1 MNGSLLDFQTE
12 ERILHANFLWLV
24 EALEW
29 LATIIDV
36 AALALLVIGAVRFI
50 AGYIAS
56 ELRRER
62 EARVRRNNDSRVELG
77 RYILS
82 GLELFIVSDII
93 HAALS
98 LRFSDLLFLGL
109 LVVIRS
115 IISYFLERELEQLKQ
130 ELGAT

>member
-36 AALALLVIGAVRFI
+36 AAIAILVIGAARFI
-50 AGYIAS
+50 VGYIGS
-56 ELRRER
+56 ELRRDRDE
-62 EARVRRNNDSRVELG
+62 RVRRINGARVELG

-82 GLELFIVSDII
+82 GLELFIVSDIV